1 MSENDLGTIKMGFK
15 KRLVDGVDVIE
26 QQQFRKFVELVRLMR
41 SAQKDYFKQR
51 TKAALNRSKSL
62 EWDVDTAVQN
72 ILYPQPSL
80 FE

>member
-1 MSENDLGTIKMGFK
+1 MSENDLGTNKMGFK

-41 SAQKDYFKQR
+41 TAQKDYFQQR
-51 TKAALNRSKSL
+51 KKAALNRSKSL
-62 EWDVDTAVQN
+62 EWDVDNAIQN
-72 ILYPQPSL
+72 ILYPQPRL